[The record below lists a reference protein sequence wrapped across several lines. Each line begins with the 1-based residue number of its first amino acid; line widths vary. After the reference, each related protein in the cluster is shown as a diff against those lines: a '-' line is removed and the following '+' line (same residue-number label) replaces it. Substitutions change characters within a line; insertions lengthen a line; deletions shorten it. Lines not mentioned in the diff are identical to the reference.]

1 MASFSCSL
9 DGGKL
14 AVLDTL
20 QKWKIIQM
28 DIKGNKELSD
38 LKEGFHVGAKYIP
51 QKEGFYWLNNKPVHR
66 DMLSERAPN
75 SNGKCA
81 ILGPEE
87 DGFLI
92 AQYDCMKKLPYIG
105 SIDTKPADLVV

>member
-38 LKEGFHVGAKYIP
+38 L
-51 QKEGFYWLNNKPVHR
+51 NKPVHR